1 VSIEIIRALG
11 RIEGKLDLLI
21 PATEAQRIRLD
32 LQEGRISKIERI
44 IPATETQR
52 IRLDLQEGRVSKI
65 ERNEKYIAGFAAA
78 LALVVAVLKDLFIK

>member
-1 VSIEIIRALG
+1 VSIEITRALG

-21 PATEAQRIRLD
+21 PATEA
-32 LQEGRISKIERI
+32 
-44 IPATETQR
+44 QR